1 MEGNNSAVI
10 WNKVDDTQAQC
21 GSCHGLPPTG
31 HVDFG
36 GLTTC
41 VNCHQG
47 VVNGQGQITNSGK
60 HINGV
65 INVFGN

>member
-1 MEGNNSAVI
+1 MDGSE
-10 WNKVDDTQAQC
+10 AQC

-36 GLTTC
+36 GLSTC
-41 VNCHQG
+41 TNCHFG
-47 VVNGQGQITNSGK
+47 IVNAQGQIIDKSK

-65 INVFGN
+65 KNVFGY